1 MAVRIYTTRSCP
13 FCHAAINLLR
23 GKGARFEEIDVS
35 DEDEFDALVERTG
48 WQTVP
53 QIFIGERM
61 IGGYRELSRLD
72 QEGKLD
78 GLLTNS

>member
-1 MAVRIYTTRSCP
+1 MAVKIYVTQSCP
-13 FCHAAINLLR
+13 FCHAAINLLK

-35 DEDEFDALVERTG
+35 DEEDFDELVERTG

-53 QIFIGERM
+53 QIFIDEKL
-61 IGGYRELSRLD
+61 IGGFRELTQLD

-78 GLLTNS
+78 GLLR